1 MTDRDRL
8 EADQDH
14 RVYTVPSPTGH
25 PALTCCS
32 HEEPRTRN
40 IEDDVKALR
49 ESIQRLENQYNQ
61 KMWAHVRALTDYIT
75 EHFDGASTAVTA
87 AP

>member
-40 IEDDVKALR
+40 VEDDVKYGDLL
-49 ESIQRLENQYNQ
+49 SGYCFLQRL
-61 KMWAHVRALTDYIT
+61 IT
-75 EHFDGASTAVTA
+75 CQS
-87 AP
+87 APRKYTTVSVPEVHYFTVLRTR